1 MSTLIENLILKMLRE
16 DVSEVDGTT
25 ELSVTAGNTPKSESG
40 YDVKLLGTK
49 SYGKGKLRTQNAQ
62 KIAKQQGAVSA
73 FVITFVKPWKTAP
86 VNDNFILD
94 DIKTICT
101 MVPDLGSG
109 NKAKYN
115 DGKHTFIIIPVKS
128 TNRKKVF
135 HVWIYDT
142 SVYENAIEEIQN
154 KLQNNTPV
162 TGTLSSRVK
171 PVTKLSQIPIVSK
184 TSFEN
189 WVNVF
194 KDTASKT
201 NTNISTLSFPDL
213 SNVTDIEIK
222 ISSTPAGSPPWE
234 VTKDLGNGQKIITIN
249 APKIIPAKK
258 LPSGQD
264 DPNNP
269 ELVERDKSP
278 INGFYGDILWTSTE
292 TPAGEIIDTYLPYDG
307 TLIFKD
313 EDSNENVKLTGKFK
327 DGYPIIASSI
337 TYVGVQKPTE
347 IKSFDGQIT
356 KENVVTIGKGSRA
369 TSDSFAKL
377 KVFLKEGTATFN
389 NNREYTGTW
398 FTDDSSLSMQKQS
411 LKFKTGY
418 ITTIDGNSLGKYVNG
433 VYSKTAQND
442 SDTKTNSVA
451 VESVTY
457 PYEWQTTDGI
467 ITINTEAEYVYF
479 LNDTSWYEYP
489 KSKFETDIKT
499 VDNDLK
505 FKKILQND
513 RINQLNIKHGKTA
526 KTEEP
531 KPEPTP
537 KPEPKPKKK
546 KKTFTIT
553 ATTVNLYSWS
563 SNQFES
569 FIPNVPKDRLE
580 PKYTVTAVKTGKIKG
595 KGDSQYTMYSIGSVT
610 GGSGTK
616 TAYISSSNIKIKEE

>member
-25 ELSVTAGNTPKSESG
+25 ELSVTAGDTPRSKSG
-40 YDVKLLGTK
+40 YIVKLLGTV

-73 FVITFVKPWKTAP
+73 FVITFVKPSKDAP
-86 VNDNFILD
+86 VNDNAILD
-94 DIKTICT
+94 DIKTICSMGRT
-101 MVPDLGSG
+101 VGSG
-109 NKAKYN
+109 ANARYN

-135 HVWIYDT
+135 HIWIYDT

-154 KLQNNTPV
+154 KLKSDTPV
-162 TGTLSSRVK
+162 TGASRSRAATI
-171 PVTKLSQIPIVSK
+171 TKLDKIPIISK
-184 TSFEN
+184 NSFEN
-189 WVNVF
+189 WMTTF
-194 KDTASKT
+194 KDVASAT
-201 NTNISTLSFPDL
+201 NTDISSLSFPDL

-222 ISSTPAGSPPWE
+222 ISSQATSDIIPT
-234 VTKDLGNGQKIITIN
+234 VTKDLGNGQKIITF
-249 APKIIPAKK
+249 
-258 LPSGQD
+258 D
-264 DPNNP
+264 
-269 ELVERDKSP
+269 VEMRGP
-278 INGFYGDILWTSTE
+278 IKGVYGDILWTSIVG
-292 TPAGEIIDTYLPYDG
+292 PAGEIIDTYLPYDG
-307 TLIFKD
+307 TMIFQD
-313 EDSNENVKLTGKFK
+313 ETSNENVKLTGKFK

-337 TYVGVQKPTE
+337 TYFGIQKPTE
-347 IKSFDGQIT
+347 IESFKGDIT
-356 KENVVTIGKGSRA
+356 KENVVTIGKGTRA
-369 TSDSFAKL
+369 TIDSYAKL

-389 NNREYTGTW
+389 NNRTYTGTW

-418 ITTIDGNSLGKYVNG
+418 ITTIDGNSLGKYVDG
-433 VYSKTAQND
+433 VYSKIAQND
-442 SDTKTNSVA
+442 LDIKTNSVA

-457 PYEWQTTDGI
+457 PYEWQTTDGM
-467 ITINTEAEYVYF
+467 ITINTEADYVYF
-479 LNDTSWYEYP
+479 LNDTSWYKYP
-489 KSKFETDIKT
+489 KSQFETDIKT
-499 VDNDLK
+499 VDTDLK
-505 FKKILQND
+505 FTKILQND
-513 RINQLNIKHGKTA
+513 IINQLNIKHGKTA

-531 KPEPTP
+531 EPKPTP

-569 FIPNVPKDRLE
+569 FIPNVPKDRLL

-595 KGDSQYTMYSIGSVT
+595 KGDSKYTMYSIGSVS

-616 TAYISSSNIKIKEE
+616 TAYISSSNIKVKEE

>member
-25 ELSVTAGNTPKSESG
+25 ELSVTAGNTPTSKSG

-49 SYGKGKLRTQNAQ
+49 SYGKGKRRTQNAQ

-73 FVITFVKPWKTAP
+73 FVITFVKPSKDAP
-86 VNDNFILD
+86 VNDNAILD
-94 DIKTICT
+94 DIKTICSMGRT
-101 MVPDLGSG
+101 VGSG
-109 NKAKYN
+109 DKAKYN

-128 TNRKKVF
+128 TNRKTVF
-135 HVWIYDT
+135 HIWIYDT
-142 SVYENAIEEIQN
+142 SVYQNAIDEIQN
-154 KLQNNTPV
+154 KLKSDTPV
-162 TGTLSSRVK
+162 TGVSTSQFTT
-171 PVTKLSQIPIVSK
+171 VTKLNKIPIISK
-184 TSFEN
+184 ASFEN
-189 WVNVF
+189 WITTF
-194 KDTASKT
+194 KDVASRT
-201 NTNISTLSFPDL
+201 NTNIAALSFPDL
-213 SNVTDIEIK
+213 SNVIDIDIK
-222 ISSTPAGSPPWE
+222 ISTMSQSGIDWNSY
-234 VTKDLGNGQKIITIN
+234 VTKDLGNGQKIITIGYEQKG
-249 APKIIPAKK
+249 PI
-258 LPSGQD
+258 SGF
-264 DPNNP
+264 N
-269 ELVERDKSP
+269 
-278 INGFYGDILWTSTE
+278 GDILWTSTIG
-292 TPAGEIIDTYLPYDG
+292 PAGEIIDTYLPYDG

-337 TYVGVQKPTE
+337 TYFGIQKPTE
-347 IKSFDGQIT
+347 IKSFDGDIT
-356 KENVVTIGKGSRA
+356 KENVVTIGKGSKA

-418 ITTIDGNSLGKYVNG
+418 ITTIDGNNLGKYVNG

-442 SDTKTNSVA
+442 LDIKTNSGA

-457 PYEWQTTDGI
+457 PYEWQTTDGM
-467 ITINTEAEYVYF
+467 ITINTEADYVYF
-479 LNDTSWYEYP
+479 LNNTSWYEYP

-499 VDNDLK
+499 VDTDLK
-505 FKKILQND
+505 FTKILQND

-531 KPEPTP
+531 EPKPTP

-569 FIPNVPKDRLE
+569 FIPNVPKHRLD

-595 KGDSQYTMYSIGSVT
+595 KGDSKYTMYSIGSVS

-616 TAYISSSNIKIKEE
+616 TAYISSSNIKVKEE